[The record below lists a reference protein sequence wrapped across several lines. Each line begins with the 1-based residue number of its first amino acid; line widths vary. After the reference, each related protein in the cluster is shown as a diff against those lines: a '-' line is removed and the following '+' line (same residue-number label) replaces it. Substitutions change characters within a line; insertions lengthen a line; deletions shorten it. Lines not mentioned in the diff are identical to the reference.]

1 MEVLNIRNLPQAE
14 KPVLWPATEPT
25 FKGLAT
31 ALVELLFSEWPAD
44 LTRLSLLRIIA
55 LGALTHQDCYLG
67 SVTTSSLDHAAHQR
81 RIYHVDYRKN
91 FRDDTVPLLTLIAKG
106 CICTE
111 HTIND
116 DGVLRPYWLG
126 TQTIID

>member
-1 MEVLNIRNLPQAE
+1 MEVLNIRNMPQAE

-31 ALVELLFSEWPAD
+31 ALVEQLFSEWPAD
-44 LTRLSLLRIIA
+44 LTSLSLLRVIA
-55 LGALTHQDCYLG
+55 LGALTHQDYYLG
-67 SVTTSSLDHAAHQR
+67 SVTTSSLDNAASQR
-81 RIYHVDYRKN
+81 RTYHVDYRKN
-91 FRDDTVPLLTLIAKG
+91 FRNITVPLLTLTAKG

-111 HTIND
+111 YAVKD

-126 TQTIID
+126 IQTITD